1 MKPLF
6 VAAALALILA
16 PPAFADRTFDLSGF
30 VTWVDPNSEGT
41 FDSPTDEIDVDL
53 GDEMGYGAS
62 VNIFFTDRIST
73 ELSVSQV
80 DSSFG
85 LNARRRAVNVSDGEF
100 NMIPI
105 TGVVQFHFAPD
116 GVIDPYIGAGGAYI
130 VFGDV
135 TGDNAGNLA
144 IDDIDSDDLGLVLN
158 AGVGVRLGQRFGL
171 FGDVKYIPVGSAARG
186 VLNDAAGTETDI
198 EISPIIVSAGIQIR
212 F

>member
-6 VAAALALILA
+6 AFAALLLLLA
-16 PPAFADRTFDLSGF
+16 PPAFADRTVDLTGF

-41 FDSPTDEIDVDL
+41 FDSPDDQIDVDL

-62 VNIFFTDRIST
+62 VNIFWTDRIST
-73 ELSVSQV
+73 EFAVSQI

-85 LNARRRAVNVSDGEF
+85 LNARQRAVNVVGSNID
-100 NMIPI
+100 MIPV
-105 TGVVQFHFAPD
+105 TGVLQFHFAPN
-116 GVIDPYIGAGGAYI
+116 GVIDPYIGAGAAYI

-144 IDDIDSDDLGLVLN
+144 IDDIDSDDLGLVIN
-158 AGVGVRLGQRFGL
+158 AGLGIRLGERFGL
-171 FGDVKYIPVGSAARG
+171 VGDVKYVPVGSSARG
-186 VLNDAAGTETDI
+186 VLNDDNGTETNI
-198 EISPIIVSAGIQIR
+198 EINPIIVSAGLQIR